1 MSSAPGVAA
10 VAALTAAL
18 TELETQQRGLIMRLR
33 HIYTQLSSEDN
44 STPEDELLPTLT
56 YYINQ
61 ASYIQRRMVL
71 IHGRVGDLKRRS
83 ERLKEHRAKQSKEVA
98 EWIQQERARVVP
110 AASVTSSAVAAS
122 EPAELETMEQF
133 PTAAVAVPLRSR
145 MTDDTSPPQQQ
156 LARSMP
162 ISPLLSG
169 KDLHR
174 PQSVLSSPSPL
185 RVSTNAASIQALT
198 STGAERTTGGQH
210 LYTTQNAGSPA
221 TSIGS
226 RAGTPLPAPNSP
238 ALSTTSTLDSPLV
251 AHRPTTPIAMVKRK
265 GKRRVRVPKI
275 E

>member
-18 TELETQQRGLIMRLR
+18 TELEAQQRGLIMRLR

-98 EWIQQERARVVP
+98 EWMRQERTRVVP
-110 AASVTSSAVAAS
+110 AASINTNTVTAS
-122 EPAELETMEQF
+122 EPAEVETTEKLPF
-133 PTAAVAVPLRSR
+133 AAVAIPLRSR
-145 MTDDTSPPQQQ
+145 MTDATSPPQQ

-162 ISPLLSG
+162 VSPLLSG

-185 RVSTNAASIQALT
+185 RVSTHATSIPAPTASDV
-198 STGAERTTGGQH
+198 ERTTSGQH
-210 LYTTQNAGSPA
+210 LYKAQHPDSPA
-221 TSIGS
+221 ISIGS
-226 RAGTPLPAPNSP
+226 RAATPLPAPNSP
-238 ALSTTSTLDSPLV
+238 ALSTTSTLDSSLV
-251 AHRPTTPIAMVKRK
+251 AHGPTAPIAIVKRK